1 MKSSGTHIRLG
12 LSRGYYHT
20 WLCIALATRSSSW
33 VAFSQSTSFWLI
45 LLDFAVS
52 HLTLHYCTWLCI
64 AHVTCSSSWA
74 AFSLSTS
81 FWPSCTSATPNSKKV
96 SFLALLG
103 RVPTLVAFHIVNPIL
118 CMKAIRSGIKVS
130 SSVLLTGCKRMG
142 TCQWNGLKRHSGR
155 HVYKV

>member
-1 MKSSGTHIRLG
+1 MACPMKSSGTHIRLG

-103 RVPTLVAFHIVNPIL
+103 RVPTLVAFLIGTSFSDQERELSHN
-118 CMKAIRSGIKVS
+118 SHKVWTFWHFL
-130 SSVLLTGCKRMG
+130 VG
-142 TCQWNGLKRHSGR
+142 
-155 HVYKV
+155 YPD